1 MRKVEVY
8 DTTLRDGTQAA
19 GVSFSLVDKLQIAKE
34 LDRLGFDY
42 IEGGW
47 PGSNPKD
54 MEFFKR
60 IRNISFANA
69 KVVAFGSTRRKNISV
84 EEDPNIMSLLD
95 AETPVVTIFGKS
107 WTLHVKRAL
116 RTNKDENLRMI
127 EDSVSFFKKK
137 GKEVI
142 FDAEHFFDGY
152 KDDPVYAIKTLQ
164 VAKDAGADC
173 LVLCDSNGGSM
184 PFEVDQIVR
193 VVKERIN
200 HPLGIHAHNDSGV
213 AVANTVMAARIGI
226 EQVQGTIN
234 GYGERCGNADLCAV
248 IPNLRF
254 KLGIDC
260 LSDEG
265 LRSLTRISRLV
276 NELANLVPDE
286 HQPYVGKS
294 AFTHKGG
301 IHVSAISRDRKTYEH
316 IDPEIV
322 GNRRRVI
329 ISELAGRSSVIY
341 KLQEKNLGVSDPN
354 TLSRSLVNQIKKLE
368 NEGYE
373 FEAAD
378 GSFELLVKKNT
389 GEYKRLFEMRGF
401 RVIVE
406 KRDNGKIVSEA
417 TVKIKIGDR
426 LIHTVA
432 EGNGPVNALDKA
444 LRKALENEFPELSE
458 MHLSD
463 YKVRILDTGTGTGA
477 RTRVLIE
484 SADGKDRWGTVG
496 VSPNIIEASCI
507 ALLDAVEYKLNR

>member
-1 MRKVEVY
+1 MKVKIY

-19 GVSFSLVDKLQIAKE
+19 GVSFSLPDKLQIARE
-34 LDRLGFDY
+34 LDKLGFDY

-60 IRNISFANA
+60 AKNISFTTA
-69 KVVAFGSTRRKNISV
+69 KIAAFGSTRRKDTPV
-84 EEDPNIMSLLD
+84 DKDPNIMSILE
-95 AETPVVTIFGKS
+95 AETPVVTLFGKS
-107 WTLHVKRAL
+107 WILHVKKAL
-116 RTNKDENLRMI
+116 QTDEEENLKMI
-127 EDSVSFFKKK
+127 EDSVSFFKKM
-137 GKEVI
+137 GREVI

-152 KDDPVYAIKTLQ
+152 KDNPLYAIKILQ

-173 LVLCDSNGGSM
+173 LVLCDTNGGCM
-184 PFEVDQIVR
+184 PFEIDQIIR
-193 VVKERIN
+193 VVMEKIR
-200 HPLGIHAHNDSGV
+200 HPLGIHAHNDGGV

-226 EQVQGTIN
+226 SQVQGTIN

-248 IPNLRF
+248 IPNLKL
-254 KLGIDC
+254 KLGINC
-260 LSDEG
+260 LSEEG
-265 LRSLTRISRLV
+265 LKSLTRISRLV
-276 NELANLVPDE
+276 NELANLTPNE
-286 HQPYVGKS
+286 HQPYVGKA

-301 IHVSAISRDRKTYEH
+301 IHASGISRDKKTYEH
-316 IDPEIV
+316 IDPEWV
-322 GNRRRVI
+322 GNKRRVI
-329 ISELAGRSSVIY
+329 ISELAGKSSIIY
-341 KLQEKNLGVSDPN
+341 KLKERKLGVDN
-354 TLSRSLVNQIKKLE
+354 LQALSGNLAEQIKKLE

-389 GEYKRLFEMRGF
+389 GEYKKLFDVEGF

-406 KRDNGKIVSEA
+406 KRDNEKLISEA
-417 TVKIKIGDR
+417 TVKIRIGKR

-444 LRKALENEFPELSE
+444 LRKALEDDFPQLTE

-463 YKVRILDTGTGTGA
+463 YKVRILDTGAGTGA
-477 RTRVLIE
+477 TTRVLIE
-484 SADGKDRWGTVG
+484 SCDKEDRWGTVG

-507 ALLDAVEYKLNR
+507 ALLDAVDYKLNK